1 MTLHGARPRTY
12 SHYKHIAIQGR
23 PLRGL
28 RDRAQVSKTKAVLRT
43 LRYRALISTANIPG
57 CKAGLPR
64 GVCDRA
70 LVSSPKAILRILRG
84 RALVSP
90 ALLSIR

>member
-12 SHYKHIAIQGR
+12 SYYKHIAIQGG

-28 RDRAQVSKTKAVLRT
+28 RDRALVSSTKAVLRT
-43 LRYRALISTANIPG
+43 LR
-57 CKAGLPR
+57 
-64 GVCDRA
+64 
-70 LVSSPKAILRILRG
+70 G

-90 ALLSIR
+90 SQLSIR

>member
-12 SHYKHIAIQGR
+12 SHYKHIAIQGG

-28 RDRAQVSKTKAVLRT
+28 RDRA
-43 LRYRALISTANIPG
+43 
-57 CKAGLPR
+57 
-64 GVCDRA
+64 
-70 LVSSPKAILRILRG
+70 LVSSTKAILGILRD

-90 ALLSIR
+90 AQLSIRWLRGMRSEGGLIVRGGK

>member
-12 SHYKHIAIQGR
+12 SHYKHISIQGG

-28 RDRAQVSKTKAVLRT
+28 RDRAQVSRTKAVLRT

-57 CKAGLPR
+57 CKAEPPR

-70 LVSSPKAILRILRG
+70 LVSSTKAFLRILRG

-90 ALLSIR
+90 AQLSIR

>member
-12 SHYKHIAIQGR
+12 SHYKHIAIQGG

-28 RDRAQVSKTKAVLRT
+28 RDRALVSSTKAVLRT

-57 CKAGLPR
+57 CKAGPPR

-70 LVSSPKAILRILRG
+70 LVS
-84 RALVSP
+84 P
-90 ALLSIR
+90 AQLSIR

>member
-12 SHYKHIAIQGR
+12 SHYKHIAIQGG

-28 RDRAQVSKTKAVLRT
+28 RDRALVSSTKAV
-43 LRYRALISTANIPG
+43 
-57 CKAGLPR
+57 
-64 GVCDRA
+64 
-70 LVSSPKAILRILRG
+70 LRILRG

-90 ALLSIR
+90 AQLSIR

>member
-12 SHYKHIAIQGR
+12 SHYKHIAIQGG

-28 RDRAQVSKTKAVLRT
+28 RDRA
-43 LRYRALISTANIPG
+43 
-57 CKAGLPR
+57 
-64 GVCDRA
+64 
-70 LVSSPKAILRILRG
+70 LVSSTKAILGILRG

-90 ALLSIR
+90 AQLSIRWLRGMRSEGGLIVRGGK

>member
-12 SHYKHIAIQGR
+12 SHYKHISIQRG

-28 RDRAQVSKTKAVLRT
+28 RDRAQVSRTKAVLRT

-70 LVSSPKAILRILRG
+70 LVS
-84 RALVSP
+84 P
-90 ALLSIR
+90 AQLSIR